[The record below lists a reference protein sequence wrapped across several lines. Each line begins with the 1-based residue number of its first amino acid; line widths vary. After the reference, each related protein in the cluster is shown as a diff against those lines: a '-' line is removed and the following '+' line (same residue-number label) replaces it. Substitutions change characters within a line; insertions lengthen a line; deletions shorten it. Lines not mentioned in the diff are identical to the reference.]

1 MAGHSSLGY
10 LLGFLVILQKADL
23 TPLSLSLRVALTRF
37 SKDRVPQRRAT
48 ISSLLTQNALMS
60 RSRPACWFLHTRK
73 SYLSCLNARN
83 PSLCPGM
90 SRDAPPN
97 SLPGSSKLI
106 PKKGCYRVLCP
117 SWIPTSFSIHHL
129 HHLPTPLSSNCSQ
142 PHLLTHPFLKG
153 PPLSTHCAFFG
164 LTGC

>member
-1 MAGHSSLGY
+1 MAGHSSLGFS
-10 LLGFLVILQKADL
+10 LGFLLNLRRADL
-23 TPLSLSLRVALTRF
+23 TPLSLSVRVALTEF
-37 SKDRVPQRRAT
+37 SKLKDRVPQRHAS
-48 ISSLLTQNALMS
+48 ISSLPTQNALMS
-60 RSRPACWFLHTRK
+60 RSQPACWLLHTRK
-73 SYLSCLNARN
+73 TCSSHSKTRSKFL
-83 PSLCPGM
+83 

-97 SLPGSSKLI
+97 SLAGSSKPI

-117 SWIPTSFSIHHL
+117 SWIPTSFSTHHL
-129 HHLPTPLSSNCSQ
+129 HHLPTPLSENCSQ